1 MFVYYDIK
9 TIVGKFA
16 HVSFVIN
23 KNELADN
30 NKDIRLVVRDLINL
44 VRRSKGAL
52 GLLELRG
59 SEYWIEPSTCGGIQ
73 TDDLMITMNI
83 LIVKSI

>member
-1 MFVYYDIK
+1 MFVYYDINPA
-9 TIVGKFA
+9 VGKFA
-16 HVSFVIN
+16 HVSFIIN

-44 VRRSKGAL
+44 VRQSKGAL

-59 SEYWIEPSTCGGIQ
+59 SEYWVST
-73 TDDLMITMNI
+73 TSPVRVAEFRRMI
-83 LIVKSI
+83 